1 MSGRLWLQRK
11 NDRVRVGEG
20 TREWEGGREG
30 RGREGRKKG
39 ERGRDGRGGRGGR
52 KGEQVSRVGG

>member
-20 TREWEGGREG
+20 TREWEG
-30 RGREGRKKG
+30 GREGRKKG